1 MELSCTQSN
10 VRGRN
15 ESSKEF
21 KKEQEKIW
29 KEQNILLISSMRI
42 VKEHLGMLGV
52 RAVKMLIQN
61 MKVDCM
67 NIWCNGF
74 KEDLK
79 SSFRKNPELN
89 PNGYETPLTVY
100 EISQN
105 EFEDGFSGILWIKIK
120 GDLYLTFDFHG

>member
-1 MELSCTQSN
+1 MNDISDFDFD
-10 VRGRN
+10 

-61 MKVDCM
+61 MKEDCM

-120 GDLYLTFDFHG
+120 SDLYLTFDFNG

>member
-1 MELSCTQSN
+1 MNDISN
-10 VRGRN
+10 FDFE
-15 ESSKEF
+15 ESSEEF

-29 KEQNILLISSMRI
+29 KEQKTLFISSMRI
-42 VKEHLGMLGV
+42 VKKHLGMLGV

-61 MKVDCM
+61 LKEDCM
-67 NIWCNGF
+67 NVWCNGF

-79 SSFRKNPELN
+79 SSFIKNPELN

-100 EISQN
+100 EISQS

-120 GDLYLTFDFHG
+120 SDLYLTFDFHG

>member
-1 MELSCTQSN
+1 MNDISDFDFD
-10 VRGRN
+10 

-61 MKVDCM
+61 MKEDCM

-120 GDLYLTFDFHG
+120 SDIYLTFDFNG

>member
-1 MELSCTQSN
+1 MNDISDFDFD
-10 VRGRN
+10 

-61 MKVDCM
+61 MKEDCM

-100 EISQN
+100 GISQN

-120 GDLYLTFDFHG
+120 SDLYLTFDFHG